1 MKSRRSEALLARR
14 QALRAKIALRRR
26 SPLLAKAGSGSTG
39 TEKRDRRRRWLL
51 LALLLLLLG
60 LCVSAPPPPDAA
72 PTRPTEPAATL
83 QSPPAPAPPTGRVA
97 RKARPRFE
105 NVAAEP
111 LPWLAAFRLQVAAR
125 SPRLAECF
133 AGAARPGALKWTAAV
148 EPRHGRVSD
157 HAVEPT
163 LSSDE
168 LTGAQ
173 RACVVAVLSEP
184 AYRLVSEGSP
194 STPSRVGMVIEF

>member
-1 MKSRRSEALLARR
+1 VEHPGVRTRRFQALEARR
-14 QALRAKIALRRR
+14 QALRAKIARSRR
-26 SPLLAKAGSGSTG
+26 SAATDKRERPL
-39 TEKRDRRRRWLL
+39 RWP
-51 LALLLLLLG
+51 LLLLLL
-60 LCVSAPPPPDAA
+60 LLLLLVCTRAPPPPEAPPAPLAA
-72 PTRPTEPAATL
+72 PAAATP
-83 QSPPAPAPPTGRVA
+83 SPPAPPLPTGRVA
-97 RKARPRFE
+97 RKDRPRFE
-105 NVAAEP
+105 SAAPEP

-133 AGAARPGALKWTAAV
+133 AGASRPGALKWTAAV

-168 LTGAQ
+168 LTATQ
-173 RACVVAVLSEP
+173 RACVLAVLTEP
-184 AYRLVSEGSP
+184 PYRLEAETSP